1 MTGFTNFTKSIK
13 NDKFTKFTKNK
24 KQPNFNMLNYAL
36 NAQPYPFIIVDNLN
50 KITFINMAGQQFFKG
65 SDISLSGVSLE
76 NILPEDSPLL
86 LLINKSRISNI
97 TISEDKLHL
106 ATAMIGDHIIR
117 VNISPINEYSDDIA
131 IGHIVITLQVKSITA
146 KIDNNLPSRG
156 AAKSV
161 VALSSM
167 LAHEVKNPLSGIR
180 GAAQLLETLIKPDD
194 RQLTKLIIDETDR
207 IVTMINRME
216 VFYDNPKLQF
226 SFNNIHEILDH
237 VINIAKNGFGKS
249 IDFQKKYDPSLP
261 DIYGNRD
268 QLIQVFLNLVK
279 NSCEAVNQKNGRITI
294 VTSYDYGISMATS
307 GFGYRR
313 HLPFLI
319 SIEDN
324 GDGISDD
331 IMQHL
336 FDAFVTTKQN
346 GSGLGLALVAKFI
359 NDHGG
364 VIGVKN
370 NKGACQFTISMPII
384 QDVKSND

>member
-1 MTGFTNFTKSIK
+1 MTGFTNFTKSTE
-13 NDKFTKFTKNK
+13 NDKFTKFTKDK

-36 NAQPYPFIIVDNLN
+36 NAQSYPFIIVDNLN
-50 KITFINMAGQQFFKG
+50 KIIFINMAAQQFFKG

-76 NILPEDSPLL
+76 NILSEDSPLL

-117 VNISPINEYSDDIA
+117 ANISPINEYSDDIA
-131 IGHIVITLQVKSITA
+131 IGHIVITLQVKSITE
-146 KIDNNLPSRG
+146 KIDNSLPSRA

-161 VALSSM
+161 VALTSM

-226 SFNNIHEILDH
+226 SFHNIHEILDY
-237 VINIAKNGFGKS
+237 VVNIAKNGFGKS
-249 IDFQKKYDPSLP
+249 INFQKEYDPSLP

-268 QLIQVFLNLVK
+268 QLIQVFLNLIK
-279 NSCEAVNQKNGRITI
+279 NSCESVDQKNGRITI
-294 VTSYDYGISMATS
+294 ATAYYYGVSMETS

-324 GDGISDD
+324 GDGINDD
-331 IMQHL
+331 IMQYL

-364 VIGVKN
+364 VIDVKN
-370 NKGACQFTISMPII
+370 NKGACKFTISMPII
-384 QDVKSND
+384 QDIKPND